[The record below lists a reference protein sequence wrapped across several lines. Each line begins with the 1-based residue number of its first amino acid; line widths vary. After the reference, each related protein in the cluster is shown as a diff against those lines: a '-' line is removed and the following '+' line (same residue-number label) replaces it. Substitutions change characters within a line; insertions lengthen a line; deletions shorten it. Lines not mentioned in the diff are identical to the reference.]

1 MGTYARANLGWLVI
15 VALVAVGGVSGG
27 YRWGSS
33 AGRDLTSLAQA
44 KLKSCEDGQQA
55 VIHAG
60 KQFAVESAELEEELL
75 AERVD
80 HARDTQAYED
90 SMRIINAMLPDEA
103 ERTITN
109 HYRRQRQKSEIRAVR
124 PRY

>member
-1 MGTYARANLGWLVI
+1 MRRLP
-15 VALVAVGGVSGG
+15 VGGFSGARPG
-27 YRWGSS
+27 HRV
-33 AGRDLTSLAQA
+33 AQTKLA
-44 KLKSCEDGQQA
+44 SCEAGQQA
-55 VIHAG
+55 VIQAG

-109 HYRRQRQKSEIRAVR
+109 RYRRQRQKSETRAVR

>member
-1 MGTYARANLGWLVI
+1 MGTYLRANLGWLAII
-15 VALVAVGGVSGG
+15 VVMGVAGVCVG
-27 YRWGSS
+27 YRWGAS
-33 AGRDLTSLAQA
+33 AGRDLATVAQTKLA
-44 KLKSCEDGQQA
+44 SCEAGQQA
-55 VIHAG
+55 VIQAG
-60 KQFAVESAELEEELL
+60 KQFAVELAELEEELL

-109 HYRRQRQKSEIRAVR
+109 
-124 PRY
+124 RYA